1 MEVYRQRFRPLL
13 LSAPSDHDDRLR
25 RQRELFA
32 GLEDALRERDIV
44 VVEAVGSVVATTG
57 GPECTSDAQGLWA
70 RYGIDAD
77 RFSILLIGKDGGV
90 KLRSGETVPAR
101 SLFALIDAM
110 PMRRQEMRERDS
122 R

>member
-1 MEVYRQRFRPLL
+1 MDAYRQRFRPVL

-25 RQRELFA
+25 RQRESFA
-32 GLEDALRERDIV
+32 GLEEALCERDLA
-44 VVEAVGSVVATTG
+44 VVEAVGSAVATTG
-57 GPECTSDAQGLWA
+57 GPECTSDAQALRT
-70 RYGIDAD
+70 RYGIAAD
-77 RFSILLIGKDGGV
+77 RFCILLIGKDGGV
-90 KLRSGETVPAR
+90 KLRSDEPVPAE